1 MNVRQLANQIVRPAL
16 AYVGD
21 GLPGFES
28 DGAVQ
33 MVMGTGAH
41 ESHFQDLAQIGG
53 GPALGLWQMEPATA
67 ADIRDNFL
75 AYHPDLQKRVND
87 LVAAWPSV
95 EQQLASNIAYGA
107 VMCRLAYWR
116 HPNPLPA
123 PGDLTGQASLW
134 KVAYNT
140 ALGAGSPAEFIRDY
154 RTYIGDAL

>member
-1 MNVRQLANQIVRPAL
+1 MNVRQLAVIVRNAL

-33 MVMGTGAH
+33 MVMGTAAH
-41 ESHFQDLAQIGG
+41 ESHFADFAQLGG
-53 GPALGLWQMEPATA
+53 GPALGLWQIEPED
-67 ADIRDNFL
+67 ADDIHKNFL
-75 AYHPDLQKRVND
+75 VYHPDLSRRVAD
-87 LVAAWPSV
+87 LVASWPSI

-107 VMCRLAYWR
+107 VICRLTYWR

-140 ALGAGSPAEFIRDY
+140 ALGAGSPAEFIADY